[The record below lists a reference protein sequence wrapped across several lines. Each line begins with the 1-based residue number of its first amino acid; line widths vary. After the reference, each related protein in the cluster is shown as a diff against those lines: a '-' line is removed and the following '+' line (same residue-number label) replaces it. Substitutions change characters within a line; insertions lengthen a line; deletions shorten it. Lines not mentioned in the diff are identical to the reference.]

1 MTMTLFLRLFICSIL
16 FISNLNDLPKDKT
29 IFISP
34 LKISLSLSANFGE
47 LRTDHFHSGLDI
59 KTQSVTGKEVVATS
73 DGYIY
78 RIGVSPVGFGN
89 SLFIR
94 HPSGYSTVY
103 CHLERFAPEIE
114 KYVRKRQYE
123 QKSFAIVL
131 WPTKDE
137 FPLKQGDLIAWSG
150 NSGGSGG
157 PHLHYEIRKS
167 ENEKPINPLLFDSGI
182 PDNIKP
188 VFEMLAI
195 YPVNKN
201 TLINNRNAVKRLN
214 VSGSNGTYSIPSENG
229 IAINGLA
236 GFGIKAYDTMD
247 NNPNKFA
254 VYSIELSIDSISIYK
269 YVMDGFLFSETRYVN
284 SHIDYETYMKENIY
298 IERTFVLPGDRLSVY
313 KHTTNRGLFNFKDNK
328 THIAEIIVTDAHNN
342 KSVLTFQIR
351 AQTENR
357 QIRAISADQNLVVM
371 PYEKSN
377 KFSSENVT
385 VNIPS
390 GALYDTLRFSY
401 KMEKGTNTMYSDLH
415 YIHNK
420 LTPLQKAFTLSVKP
434 TIIPAGK
441 ESKMLLV
448 RLDDDLNKVAATS
461 SWTGAYL
468 TSDLLA
474 FGRYYI
480 GIDTIAPVVSAN
492 GLVNGTNLTGKKE
505 IKIRIKDEL
514 SGIKSYEPTIDGN
527 WALFEYDP
535 RIDMLTY
542 KFDET
547 RIKKGS
553 EHTLSLKVTDNK
565 DNKSIFNCN
574 FTW

>member
-1 MTMTLFLRLFICSIL
+1 MLLIRILIFSIL
-16 FISNLNDLPKDKT
+16 FHSSLTDIPKDKT

-34 LKISLSLSANFGE
+34 LKIPEFLSSNFGE

-103 CHLERFAPEIE
+103 GHLERFAPEIE
-114 KYVRKRQYE
+114 KYVRNKQYE

-131 WPTKDE
+131 WPMKNE
-137 FPLKQGDLIAWSG
+137 FSVKQGDLIAWSG

-167 ENEKPINPLLFDSGI
+167 EDEKPINPLLFDSGI
-182 PDNIKP
+182 FDNIKP

-195 YPVNKN
+195 YPVNQN
-201 TLINNRNAVKRLN
+201 TLINNRNSVKRLN
-214 VSGSNGTYSIPSENG
+214 ISGSNGTYFIPSENV
-229 IAINGLA
+229 ITISGLA

-247 NNPNKFA
+247 NNPSRFS
-254 VYSIELSIDSISIYK
+254 VYSIELSIDSISIFK
-269 YVMDGFLFSETRYVN
+269 YVMDGFLFSESRYVN
-284 SHIDYETYMKENIY
+284 SHIDYETFMKENIY
-298 IERTFVLPGDRLSVY
+298 IERAFVLPGDRLSVY
-313 KHTTNRGLFNFKDNK
+313 KHTTNRGLFNFKDNE
-328 THIAEIIVTDAHNN
+328 THLAEITISDAYNN
-342 KSVLTFQIR
+342 KSTLTFRIK
-351 AQTENR
+351 AQKEKSQTQAE
-357 QIRAISADQNLVVM
+357 QADQNIVVM

-377 KFSSENVT
+377 KFCSENVA
-385 VNIPS
+385 VNIPL

-401 KMEKGTNTMYSDLH
+401 KMEKGTHTMYSDLH

-420 LTPLQKAFTLSVKP
+420 FTPLHKAFTLSVKP
-434 TIIPAGK
+434 TIIPSGK

-448 RLDDDLNKVAATS
+448 RLDDDLNRVAATS

-468 TSDLLA
+468 TADLLS

-480 GIDTIAPVVSAN
+480 GIDTIAPVISTN
-492 GLVNGTNLTGKKE
+492 GLVNGANLTGKKE
-505 IKIRIKDEL
+505 IRIRIKDDL
-514 SGIKSYEPTIDGN
+514 SGIKSYEPMIDGS
-527 WALFEYDP
+527 WALFEYDQKN
-535 RIDMLTY
+535 DLLVY

-553 EHTLSLKVTDNK
+553 LHNLSLKVTDNK
-565 DNKSIFNCN
+565 DNSRIFRCN

>member
-1 MTMTLFLRLFICSIL
+1 MLLIRILIFSIL
-16 FISNLNDLPKDKT
+16 FHSSLTDIPKDKT

-34 LKISLSLSANFGE
+34 LKIPEFLSSNFGE

-103 CHLERFAPEIE
+103 GHLERFAPEIE
-114 KYVRKRQYE
+114 KYVRNKQYE

-131 WPTKDE
+131 WPMKNE
-137 FPLKQGDLIAWSG
+137 FSVKQGDLIAWSG

-167 ENEKPINPLLFDSGI
+167 EDEKPINPLLFDSGI
-182 PDNIKP
+182 FDNIKP

-195 YPVNKN
+195 YPVNQN
-201 TLINNRNAVKRLN
+201 TLINNRNSVKRLN
-214 VSGSNGTYSIPSENG
+214 ISGSNGTYFIPSENV
-229 IAINGLA
+229 ITISGLA
-236 GFGIKAYDTMD
+236 GFGIKAYDAMD
-247 NNPNKFA
+247 NNPSRFS
-254 VYSIELSIDSISIYK
+254 VYSIELSIDSISIFK
-269 YVMDGFLFSETRYVN
+269 YVMDGFLFSESRYVN
-284 SHIDYETYMKENIY
+284 SHIDYETFMKENIY
-298 IERTFVLPGDRLSVY
+298 IERAFVLPGDRLSVY
-313 KHTTNRGLFNFKDNK
+313 KHTTNRGLFNFKDNE
-328 THIAEIIVTDAHNN
+328 THLAEITISDAYNN
-342 KSVLTFQIR
+342 KSTLTFRIK
-351 AQTENR
+351 AQKEKSQTQAE
-357 QIRAISADQNLVVM
+357 QADQNLVVM

-377 KFSSENVT
+377 KFCSENVA
-385 VNIPS
+385 VNIPL

-401 KMEKGTNTMYSDLH
+401 KMEKGTHTMYSDLH

-420 LTPLQKAFTLSVKP
+420 FTPLHKAFTLSVKP
-434 TIIPAGK
+434 TIIPSGK

-448 RLDDDLNKVAATS
+448 RLDDDLNRVAATS

-468 TSDLLA
+468 TADLLS

-480 GIDTIAPVVSAN
+480 GIDTIAPVISTN
-492 GLVNGTNLTGKKE
+492 GLVNGANLTGKKE
-505 IKIRIKDEL
+505 IRIRIKDDL
-514 SGIKSYEPTIDGN
+514 SGIKSYEPMIDGS
-527 WALFEYDP
+527 WALFEYDQKN
-535 RIDMLTY
+535 DLLVY

-553 EHTLSLKVTDNK
+553 LHNLSLKVTDNK
-565 DNKSIFNCN
+565 DNSRIFRCN

>member
-1 MTMTLFLRLFICSIL
+1 MLLIRFYIFSIL
-16 FISNLNDLPKDKT
+16 LYSTLNDIPKDKT

-34 LKISLSLSANFGE
+34 LKIPEFLSSNFGE

-59 KTQSVTGKEVVATS
+59 KTQSITGKEVVATA

-103 CHLERFAPEIE
+103 GHLERFAPEIE
-114 KYVRKRQYE
+114 KYVKKRQYE
-123 QKSFAIVL
+123 QKSFTIVL

-137 FPLKQGDLIAWSG
+137 IPVKQGDLIAWSG

-167 ENEKPINPLLFDSGI
+167 EDEKPINPLLFDSEI
-182 PDNIKP
+182 FDNIKP
-188 VFEMLAI
+188 VFEKLAI
-195 YPVNKN
+195 YPANQH

-214 VSGSNGTYSIPSENG
+214 VSGSNGTYFIPSENE
-229 IAINGLA
+229 ITISGLT
-236 GFGIKAYDTMD
+236 GFGIKAFDTMD
-247 NNPNKFA
+247 NNPSRFS
-254 VYSIELSIDSISIYK
+254 VYSIELSIDSISIFK
-269 YVMDGFLFSETRYVN
+269 YVMDGFLFSESRYVN
-284 SHIDYETYMKENIY
+284 SHIDYETFMKENIY
-298 IERTFVLPGDRLSVY
+298 IERAFVLPGDRLSVY

-328 THIAEIIVTDAHNN
+328 IHLAEIIVTDAYNN
-342 KSVLTFQIR
+342 KSTLTFRIK
-351 AQTENR
+351 AQKDKSQTQAVQAN
-357 QIRAISADQNLVVM
+357 QNLVIM

-377 KFSSENVT
+377 KFTSENVSL
-385 VNIPS
+385 NIPS

-401 KMEKGTNTMYSDLH
+401 KMEKGTHTMYSDLH

-420 LTPLQKAFTLSVKP
+420 FTPLHKAFTLSVKP

-448 RLDDDLNKVAATS
+448 RLDDDLNRVAATS
-461 SWTGAYL
+461 TWTGAYL
-468 TSDLLA
+468 TADLLT

-480 GIDTIAPVVSAN
+480 SIDTIAPIIWAN
-492 GLVNGTNLTGKKE
+492 GLLNGANLTGKKE
-505 IKIRIKDEL
+505 IKIRIKDDL
-514 SGIKSYEPTIDGN
+514 SGIKSYEPLIDGN
-527 WALFEYDP
+527 WALFEYDQKND
-535 RIDMLTY
+535 ILVY

-547 RIKKGS
+547 HIKKGS

-565 DNKSIFNCN
+565 DNSSIFKCN
-574 FTW
+574 FIW

>member
-1 MTMTLFLRLFICSIL
+1 MLLIRLYIFSIL
-16 FISNLNDLPKDKT
+16 LYSTLNNIPKDKT

-34 LKISLSLSANFGE
+34 LKIPEFLSSNFGE
-47 LRTDHFHSGLDI
+47 LRPDHFHSGLDI

-103 CHLERFAPEIE
+103 GHLERFAPEIE
-114 KYVRKRQYE
+114 KYVRNKQYE

-131 WPTKDE
+131 WPMKNE
-137 FPLKQGDLIAWSG
+137 FSVKQGDLIAWSG

-167 ENEKPINPLLFDSGI
+167 EDEKPINPLLFDSGI
-182 PDNIKP
+182 FDNIKP

-195 YPVNKN
+195 YPVNRN

-214 VSGSNGTYSIPSENG
+214 VSGSNGTYFIPSENG
-229 IAINGLA
+229 ITISGLA
-236 GFGIKAYDTMD
+236 GFGIKAYDAMD
-247 NNPNKFA
+247 NNTGRFS
-254 VYSIELSIDSISIYK
+254 VYSIELSIDSISIFK
-269 YVMDGFLFSETRYVN
+269 YQMDGFLFSESRYVN
-284 SHIDYETYMKENIY
+284 SHIDYETLMKDNFY
-298 IERTFVLPGDRLSVY
+298 IERAFVLPGDRLSVY

-328 THIAEIIVTDAHNN
+328 THLAEIIVTDAYNN
-342 KSVLTFQIR
+342 KSTLTFRIK
-351 AQTENR
+351 AEKEKSQT
-357 QIRAISADQNLVVM
+357 QAVQADQNLVVM
-371 PYEKSN
+371 PYEISN
-377 KFSSENVT
+377 KFTSENVS

-401 KMEKGTNTMYSDLH
+401 KMEKGTHTMYSDLH

-420 LTPLQKAFTLSVKP
+420 FTPLHKAFTLSVKP

-461 SWTGAYL
+461 SWTGVYL
-468 TSDLLA
+468 TADLLT
-474 FGRYYI
+474 FGRYYV
-480 GIDTIAPVVSAN
+480 GIDTIAPIISAN
-492 GLVNGTNLTGKKE
+492 GLVNGANLSGKKE
-505 IKIRIKDEL
+505 IRIRIKDDL

-527 WALFEYDP
+527 WALFEYDQKND
-535 RIDMLTY
+535 ILIY

-553 EHTLSLKVTDNK
+553 EHKLSLKVTDNK
-565 DNKSIFNCN
+565 DNSSIFKCN

>member
-1 MTMTLFLRLFICSIL
+1 MPLIRFYIFSIL
-16 FISNLNDLPKDKT
+16 LYSTLNDIQKDKT
-29 IFISP
+29 IFIPP
-34 LKISLSLSANFGE
+34 LKIPEFLSSNFGE
-47 LRTDHFHSGLDI
+47 LRRDHFHSGLDI
-59 KTQSVTGKEVVATS
+59 KTQSVTGKEVVATA

-103 CHLERFAPEIE
+103 GHLERFAPEIE

-131 WPTKDE
+131 WPIKDE
-137 FPLKQGDLIAWSG
+137 IPVKQGDLIAWSG

-182 PDNIKP
+182 FDNIKP
-188 VFEMLAI
+188 VFDKLAI
-195 YPVNKN
+195 YPVNQH
-201 TLINNRNAVKRLN
+201 TLINNRNAAKRLN
-214 VSGSNGTYSIPSENG
+214 VSGSNGIYFIPSENE
-229 IAINGLA
+229 ITISGLA

-247 NNPNKFA
+247 NNPSRFA
-254 VYSIELSIDSISIYK
+254 VYSIELSIDSISIFK
-269 YVMDGFLFSETRYVN
+269 YVMDGFLFSESRYVN
-284 SHIDYETYMKENIY
+284 SHIDYETFMKENIY
-298 IERTFVLPGDRLSVY
+298 IERAFVLPGDRLSVY
-313 KHTTNRGLFNFKDNK
+313 KYSTNRGLFNFKDDK
-328 THIAEIIVTDAHNN
+328 MHHAEIIVTDVYNN
-342 KSVLTFQIR
+342 KSTLTFRIR
-351 AQTENR
+351 AQMEKR
-357 QIRAISADQNLVVM
+357 QTHAVSADQNLVVM

-377 KFSSENVT
+377 KFTSENVSL
-385 VNIPS
+385 NIPS

-401 KMEKGTNTMYSDLH
+401 KMEKGTKTMFSDLH

-420 LTPLQKAFTLSVKP
+420 FTPLHKAFTLSVKP

-448 RLDDDLNKVAATS
+448 RLDDDLNSVAATS

-468 TSDLLA
+468 TADLLS
-474 FGRYYI
+474 FGRYYV
-480 GIDTIAPVVSAN
+480 GIDTIAPVISAN
-492 GLVNGTNLTGKKE
+492 GLVNGANLTGKKE

-527 WALFEYDP
+527 WALFEYDLKND
-535 RIDMLTY
+535 ILIYT
-542 KFDET
+542 FDEKHIT
-547 RIKKGS
+547 KGTN
-553 EHTLSLKVTDNK
+553 HNLSLKVTDNK
-565 DNKSIFNCN
+565 DNISFYNCN

>member
-1 MTMTLFLRLFICSIL
+1 MTLFFKIFICSMLLIC
-16 FISNLNDLPKDKT
+16 NLSDLPDDKT

-34 LKISLSLSANFGE
+34 LKIPLSLSANFGE

-59 KTQSVTGKEVVATS
+59 KTQSVTGKEVVATA

-94 HPSGYSTVY
+94 HLSGYSTVY

-114 KYVRKRQYE
+114 QYIRKRQYE
-123 QKSFAIVL
+123 QKSFAVVL

-137 FPLKQGDLIAWSG
+137 FPVKQGDLIAWSG
-150 NSGGSGG
+150 NSGASGG

-167 ENEKPINPLLFDSGI
+167 ENEKPLNPLLFDSGI
-182 PDNIKP
+182 SDNIKP
-188 VFEMLAI
+188 VFELLAI

-214 VSGSNGTYSIPSENG
+214 ISGSNGTYFIPSENG
-229 IAINGLA
+229 ITINGLA
-236 GFGIKAYDTMD
+236 GFGIKAYDTM
-247 NNPNKFA
+247 NSNPYRFA
-254 VYSIELSIDSISIYK
+254 VYSIELAVDSISIFK

-284 SHIDYETYMKENIY
+284 SHIDYETFMKENIY
-298 IERTFVLPGDRLSVY
+298 IERAFVLPGDRLSVY
-313 KHTTNRGLFNFKDNK
+313 KRTTNRGLFNFKDNK
-328 THIAEIIVTDAHNN
+328 THLAEIIITDEHNN
-342 KSVLTFQIR
+342 KSTLTFQIR
-351 AQTENR
+351 AQTEKR
-357 QIRAISADQNLVVM
+357 QTQAISADQNLVVM

-377 KFSSENVT
+377 KFTSENVS
-385 VNIPS
+385 VSIPS

-401 KMEKGTNTMYSDLH
+401 KTEKGTNTMYSDLH
-415 YIHNK
+415 SIHNK
-420 LTPLQKAFTLSVKP
+420 LTPLHKAFTLSVKP

-448 RLDDDLNKVAATS
+448 RLGDDLSKVAATS
-461 SWTGAYL
+461 NWTGAYL
-468 TSDLLA
+468 TADLLA

-480 GIDTIAPVVSAN
+480 GIDTIAPVISAN
-492 GLVNGTNLTGKKE
+492 GLANGINLTGKKE
-505 IKIRIKDEL
+505 IRIRIKDDL

-535 RIDMLTY
+535 RSDILIY

-553 EHTLSLKVTDNK
+553 EHILSLKVTDNK
-565 DNKSIFNCN
+565 DNKSFYNCN